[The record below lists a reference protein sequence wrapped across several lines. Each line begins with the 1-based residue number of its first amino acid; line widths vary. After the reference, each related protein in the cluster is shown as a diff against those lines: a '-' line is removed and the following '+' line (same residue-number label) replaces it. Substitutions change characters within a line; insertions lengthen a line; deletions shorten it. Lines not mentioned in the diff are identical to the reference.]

1 MSFLRKQTSVES
13 HLSKLLAHTTCIV
26 RSAVHFQKT
35 KTKREKRQSQHVLL
49 FFDKYVV
56 SRVEKGKLL
65 CNCEHKKEL
74 FSSLWLS
81 FSKLRYGIVREQ
93 KKRSMLSNATQLLF
107 QLSTQ
112 D

>member
-1 MSFLRKQTSVES
+1 MRDKDRQSERGRDREGIIKKIYWLIDFLRKQTSVES

-49 FFDKYVV
+49 FFDRYVV

-74 FSSLWLS
+74 FSSL
-81 FSKLRYGIVREQ
+81 
-93 KKRSMLSNATQLLF
+93 
-107 QLSTQ
+107 
-112 D
+112 